1 MQSKASLFI
10 GPISSRPSDGEGTG
24 GLAGCKSRETK
35 LLPFCLSTVAEGRG
49 KEEKGGSE
57 VLGHAVVLLW

>member
-24 GLAGCKSRETK
+24 GLAGCKSEGNEAPPF
-35 LLPFCLSTVAEGRG
+35 LPLSAVAEGRG
-49 KEEKGGSE
+49 KEQK
-57 VLGHAVVLLW
+57 